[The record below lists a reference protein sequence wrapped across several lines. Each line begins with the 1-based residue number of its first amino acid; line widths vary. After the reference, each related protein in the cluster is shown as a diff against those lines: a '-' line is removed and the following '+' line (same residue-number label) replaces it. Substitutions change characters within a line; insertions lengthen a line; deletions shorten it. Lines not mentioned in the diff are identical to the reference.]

1 MYTKTLFEC
10 YYISSR
16 FLLSDIDIIFICDF
30 LNIDIDIIH
39 MDILEILK
47 QIDFDIYRPTVL
59 TYLNNQNEDIYHSQY
74 IINKS
79 IELFCNTDKI
89 NTEYYSSIDSIDNL
103 ISLEQNLTD
112 NKTDIFKYNNID
124 IDLAIPK
131 LERDIYN

>member
-1 MYTKTLFEC
+1 
-10 YYISSR
+10 
-16 FLLSDIDIIFICDF
+16 
-30 LNIDIDIIH
+30 

-112 NKTDIFKYNNID
+112 SKTDIFKYNNID

>member
-47 QIDFDIYRPTVL
+47 QIDFDIYRPTIL
-59 TYLNNQNEDIYHSQY
+59 TYLNNQSEDMYQSQY
-74 IINKS
+74 IIKKS

-112 NKTDIFKYNNID
+112 SKTDIFKYNNID